1 MRCELLIQIAL
12 CLTAS
17 GIASNHRREVKSA
30 NDFIGIKNNP
40 GGLYVLAKDID
51 LHGRK
56 FNAFDF
62 CGEFDGK
69 GHTIANFRPLK
80 SRESGAGLFK
90 SIGSSNCMTSAGQS
104 NPIVRNLN
112 LVFDSIVGGDT
123 IGSLAG
129 TISHSTI
136 SNIKSSGK
144 LRGRNFIGGISG
156 QIDSLTTLEDVEF
169 FGTIEGRSHIGGL
182 VGKIRWS
189 SVIFGYSNSKIIGT
203 SCLGGISGSA
213 NNSFISTV
221 ISEGTII
228 GDDTIGGILGVA
240 DGKVSKLSR
249 TSALLQ
255 RAGQVNKQIEHATY
269 YFEPKH
275 VYVRIPESLGDEE
288 DGILDISD
296 SIRLTLK
303 VISTSSLSHI
313 SGKRDIGGVF
323 GVSENLPWASIESIF
338 SGTVS
343 GISNVGKYCGSCE
356 LLSPIQLFLDA
367 GTLTCTEKCFNPF
380 GNTNSDVINY
390 HNLAPDLSESEFS
403 YFKELAKL
411 HFAPYHWFPTDHFG
425 GIYLLKPDEKESL
438 VYQYIDSSGEMQQPI
453 SGFIPVNGRMLANP
467 KYPFRHDREKVF
479 KQLFIE
485 VFGYPNIPARPIR
498 KIELLEG
505 DAGVS
510 LRDKFLNRHN
520 DSLRFS
526 LFGDT
531 TCFRLIG
538 DTISMRCC
546 PENRKAS
553 TILQIKSW
561 RRFSQ
566 NIRLFSVG
574 VSSKCSLDYQNRK

>member
-1 MRCELLIQIAL
+1 MNFKLPAFAL
-12 CLTAS
+12 FSLSISAYAS
-17 GIASNHRREVKSA
+17 PNAIEIKTDA
-30 NDFIGIKNNP
+30 DFARITRNP
-40 GGLYVLAKDID
+40 WGSYFLSRDID
-51 LHGRK
+51 FKGRK
-56 FNAFDF
+56 IESIDF
-62 CGEFDGK
+62 CGNLDGK
-69 GHTIANFRPLK
+69 NHIIRNFEAKNNDLN
-80 SRESGAGLFK
+80 AVGLFR
-90 SIGSSNCMTSAGQS
+90 SIGSGKCRDNSAFAIPLVKNLIISN
-104 NPIVRNLN
+104 
-112 LVFDSIVGGDT
+112 DSIKGNDFV
-123 IGSLAG
+123 GSLAG
-129 TISHSTI
+129 SIVHSSI
-136 SNIKSSGK
+136 NNIKAYAK
-144 LRGRNFIGGISG
+144 IRGRNFVGGISG

-182 VGKIRWS
+182 VGKMRWS
-189 SVIFGYSNSKIIGT
+189 SVIYGYSNSKIIGT
-203 SCLGGISGSA
+203 SSLGGISGSA

-249 TSALLQ
+249 TPTLLQ
-255 RAGQVNKQIEHATY
+255 RAGQVYKQIEHATY

-288 DGILDISD
+288 DGIIDISD

-313 SGKRDIGGVF
+313 SGNRDIGGVI
-323 GVSENLPWASIESIF
+323 GVSENLPWASIGSIF

-367 GTLTCTEKCFNPF
+367 GTLSCTEKCFNPF
-380 GNTNSDVINY
+380 GNTNSDVINF
-390 HNLAPDLSESEFS
+390 HNLAPGLSESEIS
-403 YFKELAKL
+403 YFKELARQ

-425 GIYLLKPDEKESL
+425 GIYLLKSDGKDSL
-438 VYQYIDSSGEMQQPI
+438 VYQYIDSSGAMQPI

-505 DAGVS
+505 GVGVS
-510 LRDKFLNRHN
+510 LHDKFLNRHN
-520 DSLRFS
+520 DSLRFT

-531 TCFRLIG
+531 TCFRLTG

-553 TILQIKSW
+553 IILQTKSW

-566 NIRLFSVG
+566 NIRLFPVG
-574 VSSKCSLDYQNRK
+574 VSSKCSSDSLSHR